1 MIYNA
6 APEGKIQFKTQ
17 KAAETHLF
25 PHSRKHNLR
34 CPAPQIIQE
43 AQESIFGVS
52 AHKDKHPGYPLL
64 CEWQLKH
71 SGCIVLLSEGRID
84 GQATELPRV

>member
-6 APEGKIQFKTQ
+6 APKGKTHFKTQ

-25 PHSRKHNLR
+25 LHACKHNLR
-34 CPAPQIIQE
+34 CPAPHMIQE
-43 AQESIFGVS
+43 AQEPVLGIS
-52 AHKDKHPGYPLL
+52 AHKDTHRGYPLL
-64 CEWQLKH
+64 CEWRLTH
-71 SGCIVLLSEGRID
+71 SSCIAVLSEGRID

>member
-6 APEGKIQFKTQ
+6 APKGKIQFKTE

-25 PHSRKHNLR
+25 LHARKRNLR

-43 AQESIFGVS
+43 AQESVLGVS
-52 AHKDKHPGYPLL
+52 AHKDTHPG
-64 CEWQLKH
+64 
-71 SGCIVLLSEGRID
+71 
-84 GQATELPRV
+84 